1 MPSNFPATAPRGR
14 QLRPSPLT
22 IPPRLADSARLCATG
37 LVGAVM
43 FLLASAVPPPAG
55 AEPAAP
61 DRGATT
67 GCEQPPHAAAT
78 PPATGEHSGTR
89 PGSEGSTGWTGGTG
103 GSYTGL
109 TPHAGT
115 PASPDRQP
123 EVVTGVNPKA
133 EPSNRPC

>member
-1 MPSNFPATAPRGR
+1 MPSKADRKAPRR
-14 QLRPSPLT
+14 AAPVILPAPAAVRIL
-22 IPPRLADSARLCATG
+22 ATG

-43 FLLASAVPPPAG
+43 VVLASAVPAPAAAQADPPAADKG
-55 AEPAAP
+55 A
-61 DRGATT
+61 
-67 GCEQPPHAAAT
+67 CEQPPHAAAT
-78 PPATGEHSGTR
+78 PPATGAQSGTR

-133 EPSNRPC
+133 EPGKAPC